1 MSKVDIDKEKIEL
14 ELKHFFKTEF
24 PATDIEL
31 TNTSDLPA
39 LFLIDSLRVLTTV
52 IHLEQQFG
60 ISLEESDMSAEI
72 FQNIDSL
79 TNFVLSKLSN

>member
-1 MSKVDIDKEKIEL
+1 MSKVDIDKEKVESD
-14 ELKHFFKTEF
+14 LKHFFSTEF
-24 PATDIEL
+24 PATDVEL
-31 TNTSDLPA
+31 TSTSDLPA

-60 ISLEESDMSAEI
+60 ISLDESDMSPEI

-79 TNFVLSKLSN
+79 SDFVLARLRV

>member
-1 MSKVDIDKEKIEL
+1 MSQVDIDKEKIES
-14 ELKHFFKTEF
+14 ELKHFFATEF

-31 TNTSDLPA
+31 TNSSDLPS

-60 ISLEESDMSAEI
+60 ISLDESDMSVEI

-79 TNFVLSKLSN
+79 ANFVLAKLSA

>member
-1 MSKVDIDKEKIEL
+1 MSKVDIDKEKIEF
-14 ELKHFFKTEF
+14 ELKQFFKTEF

-60 ISLEESDMSAEI
+60 ISLAESDMNAEI

-79 TNFVLSKLSN
+79 SNFVLAKLSN